1 MEDGS
6 QEELATSALSEILS
20 VRFKTL
26 TFYFGLHITA
36 VDSVLMIVQA
46 TSTHPYWAHHP
57 EELWRRFLAG
67 LKQQLPGTSYVT
79 VCRVLAETWQSASA
93 MADDPVQFE
102 LQLVHDCAA
111 VACTDGTCTLCRN
124 SASRRC
130 PELLSP
136 KYLVKD
142 SLVPACGAPT
152 CVRLSQS
159 GLSDRSVSEKEFQ
172 KLPPFVL
179 QVF

>member
-1 MEDGS
+1 M
-6 QEELATSALSEILS
+6 
-20 VRFKTL
+20 
-26 TFYFGLHITA
+26 
-36 VDSVLMIVQA
+36 QA

-67 LKQQLPGTSYVT
+67 LKQQLPGTAYGT

-93 MADDPVQFE
+93 MADDPVQLE
-102 LQLVHDCAA
+102 LELVHDCAA

-152 CVRLSQS
+152 SVRLKQT
-159 GLSDRSVSEKEFQ
+159 GLSGRSVSEKEFQ
-172 KLPPFVL
+172 KLPPFIL
-179 QVF
+179 QVM